1 MQHIGKFKRF
11 LECPVVM
18 QREVRTV
25 EASQVQS
32 TRRGRRRNTMLKIC
46 DFLVVRVAP
55 FNVLAPQ
62 AGSETS
68 IDWNALEFSAGEE
81 QEEHCAPGRPW
92 AGGVMAEEW
101 APSPREHSGTSPT
114 VRERAALV

>member
-1 MQHIGKFKRF
+1 
-11 LECPVVM
+11 
-18 QREVRTV
+18 
-25 EASQVQS
+25 
-32 TRRGRRRNTMLKIC
+32 MLKIC
-46 DFLVVRVAP
+46 DFFVVRVAP
-55 FNVLAPQ
+55 FHVLAPQ

-101 APSPREHSGTSPT
+101 APSPREQVELRQQCVSGPLWCKAEVSP
-114 VRERAALV
+114 LP